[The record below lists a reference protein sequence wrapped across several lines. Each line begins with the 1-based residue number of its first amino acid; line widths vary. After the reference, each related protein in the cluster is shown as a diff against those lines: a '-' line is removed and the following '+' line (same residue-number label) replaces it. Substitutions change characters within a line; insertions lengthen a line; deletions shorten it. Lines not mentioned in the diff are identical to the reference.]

1 MRRLRYLCESFNS
14 WFLELDT
21 VYVCADRF
29 VNEEL
34 QYVAIHVL
42 GCSVRSG
49 YPFNGYQD
57 MGMLCCI
64 GVPWTGLIRGIAL
77 NRTAV
82 AQRHDGGATNLH
94 GRLPSGM
101 RIVPRR

>member
-1 MRRLRYLCESFNS
+1 M
-14 WFLELDT
+14 
-21 VYVCADRF
+21 CADKF
-29 VNEEL
+29 VNEGL
-34 QYVAIHVL
+34 QYVTIPVL
-42 GCSVRSG
+42 GCSERSG
-49 YPFNGYQD
+49 CPLNGYQD

-64 GVPWTGLIRGIAL
+64 GVPWTGLVRGMAL

-101 RIVPRR
+101 GSIRGGE